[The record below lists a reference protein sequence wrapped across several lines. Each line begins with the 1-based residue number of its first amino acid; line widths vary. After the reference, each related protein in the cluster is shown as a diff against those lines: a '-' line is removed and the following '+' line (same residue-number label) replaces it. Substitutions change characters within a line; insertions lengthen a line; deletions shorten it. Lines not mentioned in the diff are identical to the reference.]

1 MVFVDRYVFMRET
14 LRGLIQKYNPDKVGV
29 ESPPFGASYSEGMY
43 GLFLYTN
50 EALRAEHRDVVYF
63 TPPQVK
69 AHARESLKRPEHWDM
84 KKPDMVAAAKAD
96 TATRKSWNHN
106 DADAYL
112 VARLAGRFWCY
123 WGGALVD
130 ADLTPVEYQYFART
144 HTFTRG
150 KRAGQTEKTGTI
162 YREDDRF
169 FLWSQVDPSG
179 VTPVPPSTKDNG

>member
-14 LRGLIQKYNPDKVGV
+14 LKALIQTHQPDKVGV

-50 EALRAEHRDVVYF
+50 EALREARCDVVYF

-69 AHARESLKRPEHWDM
+69 AHAREFLKRPEHWDM

-96 TATRKSWNHN
+96 TATKKAWNHN
-106 DADAYL
+106 DADAYM
-112 VARLAGRFWCY
+112 VAKLAGRFWCY
-123 WGGALVD
+123 QEGHLVD

-150 KRAGQTEKTGTI
+150 KRAGQTEKTGI
-162 YREDDRF
+162 VFREDDRF
-169 FLWSQVDPSG
+169 FRWSLLPPSG
-179 VTPVPPSTKDNG
+179 VNSVHSSTGG